1 MAIDPAQKLAA
12 LEAELVIVAKNHTEA
27 KQVIQNCEAKARWLQ
42 GGIDA
47 CKEILKAE
55 EVVAIEDKKP
65 SKKVS

>member
-47 CKEILKAE
+47 CKDILKAE
-55 EVVAIEDKKP
+55 EVVAIEEEQTVKKT
-65 SKKVS
+65 S